1 VNHRLIFTPSSD
13 VCIIAAFLAT
23 QVVYVTT
30 RDVKRRWNVLVA
42 QCYGWQHGTA
52 SASARKFR
60 LLSLRN
66 RISSLPLGHP
76 RLTSHLRSLFFRGNP
91 LINPLF
97 KNLSLAV
104 PHSDGSTP
112 PFRPHD

>member
-13 VCIIAAFLAT
+13 VCIIAALLAT

-52 SASARKFR
+52 SARKFR

-66 RISSLPLGHP
+66 RIYSLPLP
-76 RLTSHLRSLFFRGNP
+76 VRS
-91 LINPLF
+91 
-97 KNLSLAV
+97 
-104 PHSDGSTP
+104 
-112 PFRPHD
+112 